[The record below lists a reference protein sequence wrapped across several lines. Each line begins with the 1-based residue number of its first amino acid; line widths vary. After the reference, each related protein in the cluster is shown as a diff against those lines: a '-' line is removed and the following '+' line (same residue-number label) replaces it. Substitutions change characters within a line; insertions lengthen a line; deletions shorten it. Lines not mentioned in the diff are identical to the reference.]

1 MIYLQLFFEF
11 LKVGLFAVGGGMA
24 TFPFLTDLADKTG
37 WYTQQQLID
46 MIAIAESTPGP
57 IGVNTA
63 TYVGFTTAGLP
74 GALIASLGLI
84 TPSVIIIL
92 IIARVLARFKDS
104 KLVQDVFYGLRPA
117 STGLIAAAGFSVV
130 LVALTGAQVDS
141 LRELVGWQ
149 GTVHWPS
156 ILLAAVLLVLTRK
169 VKQTKDLHRG
179 VYRSVGGGWYRLW
192 LCRRV
197 GGKTVPIY
205 HRFLLCAVQFFC
217 SFWFTSGKKIGIL
230 IELKGVIFYLVLMDS
245 TQ

>member
-11 LKVGLFAVGGGMA
+11 FKVGLFAVGGGMA

-57 IGVNTA
+57 IGVNNA
-63 TYVGFTTAGLP
+63 TYVGVTTAGLP

-169 VKQTKDLHRG
+169 VKQTKDLHPVVFIALSAVVGIVFGFAG
-179 VYRSVGGGWYRLW
+179 V
-192 LCRRV
+192 
-197 GGKTVPIY
+197 
-205 HRFLLCAVQFFC
+205 
-217 SFWFTSGKKIGIL
+217 
-230 IELKGVIFYLVLMDS
+230 
-245 TQ
+245 

>member
-11 LKVGLFAVGGGMA
+11 FKVGLFAVGGGMA
-24 TFPFLTDLADKTG
+24 TFPFLTDLADRTG

-63 TYVGFTTAGLP
+63 TYVGFTTAGLS

-92 IIARVLARFKDS
+92 IIARVLAKFKES

-130 LVALTGAQVDS
+130 LVALTSAQVDS
-141 LRELVGWQ
+141 LWELFSWRGAI
-149 GTVHWPS
+149 HWPS

-169 VKQTKDLHRG
+169 VKQTKDLHPVVFIALSALVGIVFGFAG
-179 VYRSVGGGWYRLW
+179 V
-192 LCRRV
+192 
-197 GGKTVPIY
+197 
-205 HRFLLCAVQFFC
+205 
-217 SFWFTSGKKIGIL
+217 
-230 IELKGVIFYLVLMDS
+230 
-245 TQ
+245 

>member
-1 MIYLQLFFEF
+1 MIYLQLFLEF
-11 LKVGLFAVGGGMA
+11 FKVGLFAIGGGMA

-46 MIAIAESTPGP
+46 MVAIAESTPGP

-92 IIARVLARFKDS
+92 IIARVLAKFKDS

-130 LVALTGAQVDS
+130 LVS
-141 LRELVGWQ
+141 LFDLSAPGLVQMVNWKGI
-149 GTVHWPS
+149 V
-156 ILLAAVLLVLTRK
+156 LAAVLLVLTRK
-169 VKQTKDLHRG
+169 VKQTKDLHP
-179 VYRSVGGGWYRLW
+179 VVFIALS
-192 LCRRV
+192 
-197 GGKTVPIY
+197 
-205 HRFLLCAVQFFC
+205 AVV
-217 SFWFTSGKKIGIL
+217 GIL
-230 IELKGVIFYLVLMDS
+230 FGFAGV
-245 TQ
+245 